1 MPRRGPEGD
10 DDFTEADRRAI
21 DEIRRELDAEF
32 GPLERPGPLTTELPP
47 VSAPVSRGRRRE
59 RMRAV
64 PLFVLGVLV
73 GGAVGGITGGLTAL
87 LWRHYADVGAVRAP
101 APSSDRGAAAPSS
114 DRGASLGSR
123 ERGAAV
129 TDIPA
134 AATPD
139 ARPEAALESA
149 LNDWLAA
156 TKAGDVETQMRFYPA
171 RVPVYYTWRN
181 VTRQAVRTEKERVFG
196 AATRLQIT
204 TDTPTVEMAE
214 DGASAVSRFRKRY
227 VIEGPN
233 IRRRGEVL
241 QELRWARTPDGW
253 RIVAERDA
261 DVLSPSASV
270 GPGRASRGGTIDP
283 ARRKRHIRAPT

>member
-1 MPRRGPEGD
+1 MARRAPEGD

-21 DEIRRELDAEF
+21 AEIRRELDAEF
-32 GPLERPGPLTTELPP
+32 GPLERPAPLAVEPP
-47 VSAPVSRGRRRE
+47 PSSAAVSPGRRRE
-59 RMRAV
+59 RVRAV
-64 PLFVLGVLV
+64 PLFVLGALV

-87 LWRHYADVGAVRAP
+87 LWQHYADGGAVRAP
-101 APSSDRGAAAPSS
+101 ARSSDRGVSAPSS
-114 DRGASLGSR
+114 DRGASVGSR

-129 TDIPA
+129 TGSPA
-134 AATPD
+134 AVAPD
-139 ARPEAALESA
+139 SPPEAALETA

-171 RVPVYYTWRN
+171 RVPVYTWRN
-181 VTRQAVRTEKERVFG
+181 VTWQAVRTEKERVFG

-204 TDTPTVEMAE
+204 TESPTIEMAA
-214 DGASAVSRFRKRY
+214 DGESAVSRFRKRY

-261 DVLSPSASV
+261 EVLSPSASV
-270 GPGRASRGGTIDP
+270 GPGRARRGGTIDP
-283 ARRKRHIRAPT
+283 ARRGKQIRAPT

>member
-1 MPRRGPEGD
+1 MARRAPEGD
-10 DDFTEADRRAI
+10 DDLTEADRRAI
-21 DEIRRELDAEF
+21 AEIRRELDAEF
-32 GPLERPGPLTTELPP
+32 GPLERPAPLTVEPP
-47 VSAPVSRGRRRE
+47 PASAPVSPGRRRE
-59 RMRAV
+59 RVRAV
-64 PLFVLGVLV
+64 PLFVLGALV
-73 GGAVGGITGGLTAL
+73 GGGVGGITGGLTAL
-87 LWRHYADVGAVRAP
+87 LWQHYADGGAVRAP
-101 APSSDRGAAAPSS
+101 ARSS
-114 DRGASLGSR
+114 DRGASVGSR

-129 TDIPA
+129 TGSPA
-134 AATPD
+134 AVAPD
-139 ARPEAALESA
+139 SPPEAALETA

-204 TDTPTVEMAE
+204 TESPTIEMAA
-214 DGASAVSRFRKRY
+214 DGESAVSRFRKRY

-261 DVLSPSASV
+261 EVLSPSASV
-270 GPGRASRGGTIDP
+270 GPGRARRGGTIDP
-283 ARRKRHIRAPT
+283 ARRGKQIRAPT

>member
-1 MPRRGPEGD
+1 MPRRAPESG
-10 DDFTEADRRAI
+10 DDFTEEDRRAI

-32 GPLERPGPLTTELPP
+32 GPLERPAPLTVELPP
-47 VSAPVSRGRRRE
+47 VSAAVSRGRRRQ
-59 RMRAV
+59 RVRAV
-64 PLFVLGVLV
+64 PLFLLGALV

-87 LWRHYADVGAVRAP
+87 LWRHHADVRGVRAP
-101 APSSDRGAAAPSS
+101 AHSSDRGAAAPSS
-114 DRGASLGSR
+114 ARGASPGSR

-129 TDIPA
+129 TDSPA

-139 ARPEAALESA
+139 ARPEVALESA

-171 RVPVYYTWRN
+171 RMPVYYTWRN
-181 VTRQAVRTEKERVFG
+181 VTRQAVRTEKDRVFG
-196 AATRLQIT
+196 AATRLEIT
-204 TDTPTVEMAE
+204 TDIPTVEMAA

-241 QELRWARTPDGW
+241 QELRWTRTPDGW
-253 RIVAERDA
+253 RIVVERDA
-261 DVLSPSASV
+261 EVLSPSASV

-283 ARRKRHIRAPT
+283 ARRERHIRAPT